1 MTEINTANTANTA
14 TIIAR
19 HALSVQLTEPA
30 DGYIIQTVS
39 GKKETYDGFRAI
51 VPEITWAQVEL
62 LAETD
67 ARIRRFV
74 INSLEASQRQLM
86 RQIERNGQSLTTEN
100 TNLDAIVAFEAS
112 SGVAAVRVTKELIAD
127 MAPLFRKA
135 VAAMFAEAKG
145 IADKMAESEIF
156 AASAA
161 TQNFYLSQIDALR
174 GSAIPTLE
182 VLRGTKKVMDLTKEL
197 ATGDASV
204 GDKVRYAIA
213 AAGVK
218 LDAAIA
224 EAEKT
229 GDLVQM
235 F

>member
-1 MTEINTANTANTA
+1 MTETTN

-19 HALSVQLTEPA
+19 HALSVTLTEPA
-30 DGYIIQTVS
+30 EGWIVQTVS
-39 GKKETYDGFRAI
+39 GKKDTYDGFRAI

-62 LAETD
+62 FAETD
-67 ARIRRFV
+67 DRIRRFV

-86 RQIERNGQSLTTEN
+86 RQIERNGQAMTTDSIA
-100 TNLDAIVAFEAS
+100 LPAIIAFEATA
-112 SGVAAVRVTKELIAD
+112 GVAAVRVTKELIAD

-145 IADKMAESEIF
+145 VSGKMEESEIF

-161 TQNFYLSQIDALR
+161 TQNFYLSQLDALR
-174 GSAIPTLE
+174 GAAIPTLE
-182 VLRGTKKVMDLTKEL
+182 VLRGTKKVLDLTRDL
-197 ATGDASV
+197 SADASE
-204 GDKVRYAIA
+204 KVRYAIA
-213 AAGVK
+213 AVAVK
-218 LDAAIA
+218 LDAAIT